1 MMHWRNNYACI
12 DVGILYRHCLTMC
25 YIYTH
30 DNSAQSI
37 DSSEQTIVMR
47 IQKVSYRIGLFIDND
62 YKSATK
68 LHNSNETY
76 LRRWEKVELK
86 ARKIAWTK
94 QKSCF
99 IVTIPKK
106 HWQILV
112 RLTNSFYDFMSVLC
126 FALQISIGWRFLF
139 TYFVR
144 WTDKRYI
151 ITQCLK

>member
-1 MMHWRNNYACI
+1 
-12 DVGILYRHCLTMC
+12 MC
-25 YIYTH
+25 
-30 DNSAQSI
+30 
-37 DSSEQTIVMR
+37 

-99 IVTIPKK
+99 IGYDGFSYYLSKEKKGANAIEIP
-106 HWQILV
+106 
-112 RLTNSFYDFMSVLC
+112 
-126 FALQISIGWRFLF
+126 
-139 TYFVR
+139 
-144 WTDKRYI
+144 
-151 ITQCLK
+151 